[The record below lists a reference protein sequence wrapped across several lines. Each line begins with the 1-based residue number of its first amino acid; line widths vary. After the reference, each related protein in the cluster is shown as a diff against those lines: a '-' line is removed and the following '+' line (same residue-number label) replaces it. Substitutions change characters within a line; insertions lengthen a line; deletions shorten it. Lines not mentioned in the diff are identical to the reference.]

1 MIIKASDLFHKTINK
16 KYYLLYG
23 NNIGYIEDALTQKII
38 PNLKSEIKTYEE
50 SDFLNN
56 IENFKEEILNKSF
69 FDEEKL
75 IIIKRISDKIFL
87 TIDEIISK
95 KIEGI
100 SIILIADMLDKK
112 SKIRN
117 MFETNINTV
126 CVPFYEDT
134 NQSLKIILLEFLK
147 KKKINLSNEAINLI
161 IGKANGSRIHL
172 KNELRKIE
180 EFALNKKTISINEIT
195 KLINIFE
202 NYSHQELVNSSLT
215 KSKNKIIKIFNE
227 NNFTSEDC
235 IIILRTLL
243 AKLKRLLIIK
253 KKTLLDDDID
263 KSIDTFK
270 PTIFWKEKEIV
281 KEQIK
286 ILSYQKIQE
295 ILLRANEIEL
305 LSKKNPI
312 LSTTI
317 TTNFLIEIAA

>member
-147 KKKINLSNEAINLI
+147 KK
-161 IGKANGSRIHL
+161 
-172 KNELRKIE
+172 
-180 EFALNKKTISINEIT
+180 NK
-195 KLINIFE
+195 F
-202 NYSHQELVNSSLT
+202 
-215 KSKNKIIKIFNE
+215 IK
-227 NNFTSEDC
+227 
-235 IIILRTLL
+235 
-243 AKLKRLLIIK
+243 
-253 KKTLLDDDID
+253 
-263 KSIDTFK
+263 
-270 PTIFWKEKEIV
+270 
-281 KEQIK
+281 
-286 ILSYQKIQE
+286 
-295 ILLRANEIEL
+295 
-305 LSKKNPI
+305 
-312 LSTTI
+312 
-317 TTNFLIEIAA
+317 

>member
-1 MIIKASDLFHKTINK
+1 M
-16 KYYLLYG
+16 
-23 NNIGYIEDALTQKII
+23 
-38 PNLKSEIKTYEE
+38 
-50 SDFLNN
+50 
-56 IENFKEEILNKSF
+56 
-69 FDEEKL
+69 
-75 IIIKRISDKIFL
+75 
-87 TIDEIISK
+87 
-95 KIEGI
+95 
-100 SIILIADMLDKK
+100 
-112 SKIRN
+112 
-117 MFETNINTV
+117 
-126 CVPFYEDT
+126 
-134 NQSLKIILLEFLK
+134 
-147 KKKINLSNEAINLI
+147 
-161 IGKANGSRIHL
+161 
-172 KNELRKIE
+172 
-180 EFALNKKTISINEIT
+180 
-195 KLINIFE
+195 
-202 NYSHQELVNSSLT
+202 VNSSLT